1 MLVRFLPEQVSER
14 EYTALHRPQ
23 PQEIYRHFK
32 GNLYQI
38 ITIAKHSETRQDLV
52 VYQALYGDYAVYC
65 RPLEMFTSEVDH
77 IKYPDVVQKDRFELV
92 NREKARTENTNVEE
106 QDKTGQKSD
115 PVQNKEKTAIS
126 YSGNIMDKTVEQEA
140 EDLHMNPLVVKYLDA
155 DSAAERINIMDQLRS
170 IITDDMIDIMAMAV
184 DVEVNPGEIDARF
197 DELKECLATMEKFE
211 TNRLR
216 SL

>member
-1 MLVRFLPEQVSER
+1 M
-14 EYTALHRPQ
+14 HRPQ

-52 VYQALYGDYAVYC
+52 VYQALYGDFAVYC

-77 IKYPDVVQKDRFELV
+77 VKYPDVVQKYRFELI
-92 NREKARTENTNVEE
+92 NREKTQIENRNVEE
-106 QDKTGQKSD
+106 QVKTSHKAD
-115 PVQNKEKTAIS
+115 TVQNKENNPIP

-155 DSAAERINIMDQLRS
+155 DSAAERINIVNQLRS

-197 DELKECLATMEKFE
+197 DELKECLTTMEKFE

>member
-1 MLVRFLPEQVSER
+1 M
-14 EYTALHRPQ
+14 HRPQ

-52 VYQALYGDYAVYC
+52 VYQALYGDFAVYC
-65 RPLEMFTSEVDH
+65 RPLDMFTSEVDH
-77 IKYPDVVQKDRFELV
+77 VKYPDVVQKYRFELI
-92 NREKARTENTNVEE
+92 NREKTQIENRNVEE
-106 QDKTGQKSD
+106 QVKTSHKAD
-115 PVQNKEKTAIS
+115 TVQNKENNPIP

-155 DSAAERINIMDQLRS
+155 DSAAQRINIMDQLRS

-184 DVEVNPGEIDARF
+184 DVEVNPGDIDTRF
-197 DELKECLATMEKFE
+197 DELKECLITMEKFE

>member
-1 MLVRFLPEQVSER
+1 MLARFLPEWASEK
-14 EYTALHRPQ
+14 EYTTLHRPQ

-52 VYQALYGDYAVYC
+52 VYQALYGDFAVYC
-65 RPLEMFTSEVDH
+65 RPLDMFTSEVDH
-77 IKYPDVVQKDRFELV
+77 VKYPDVVQKYRFELI
-92 NREKARTENTNVEE
+92 NREKTQIENRNVEE
-106 QDKTGQKSD
+106 QVKTSHKAD
-115 PVQNKEKTAIS
+115 TVQNKENNPIP

>member
-1 MLVRFLPEQVSER
+1 M
-14 EYTALHRPQ
+14 HRPQ

-52 VYQALYGDYAVYC
+52 VYQALYGDFAVYC

-77 IKYPDVVQKDRFELV
+77 VKYPDVMQKDRFELL
-92 NREKARTENTNVEE
+92 NRENAQIESRNVKE
-106 QDKTGQKSD
+106 QVKTSQKSD
-115 PVQNKEKTAIS
+115 TAQNKENNPIA

-140 EDLHMNPLVVKYLDA
+140 EDLHMNPLVVEYLDA

-197 DELKECLATMEKFE
+197 DELKECLTTMEKFE

>member
-1 MLVRFLPEQVSER
+1 MRFLPEQVSER

-52 VYQALYGDYAVYC
+52 VYQALYGDFAVYC

-77 IKYPDVVQKDRFELV
+77 VKYPDVMQKDRFELL
-92 NREKARTENTNVEE
+92 NRENAQIESRNVKE
-106 QDKTGQKSD
+106 QVKTSQKSD
-115 PVQNKEKTAIS
+115 TAQNKENNPIA

-140 EDLHMNPLVVKYLDA
+140 EDLHMNPLVVEYLDA

-197 DELKECLATMEKFE
+197 DELKECLTTMEKFE

>member
-1 MLVRFLPEQVSER
+1 MRFLPEQVSER

-52 VYQALYGDYAVYC
+52 VYQALYGDFAVYC

-77 IKYPDVVQKDRFELV
+77 VKYPDVMQKDRFELL
-92 NREKARTENTNVEE
+92 NRENAQIESRNVKE
-106 QDKTGQKSD
+106 QVKTSQKSD
-115 PVQNKEKTAIS
+115 TAQNKENNPIP

-155 DSAAERINIMDQLRS
+155 DSAAERINIVNQLRS

>member
-1 MLVRFLPEQVSER
+1 M
-14 EYTALHRPQ
+14 
-23 PQEIYRHFK
+23 
-32 GNLYQI
+32 
-38 ITIAKHSETRQDLV
+38 
-52 VYQALYGDYAVYC
+52 
-65 RPLEMFTSEVDH
+65 DH

-115 PVQNKEKTAIS
+115 SVQNKEKTAIS

-170 IITDDMIDIMAMAV
+170 IITDDMIDI
-184 DVEVNPGEIDARF
+184 IDDLHLPTSIIRA
-197 DELKECLATMEKFE
+197 L
-211 TNRLR
+211 
-216 SL
+216 

>member
-1 MLVRFLPEQVSER
+1 MVVPDSVTSGES
-14 EYTALHRPQ
+14 
-23 PQEIYRHFK
+23 IK
-32 GNLYQI
+32 NL
-38 ITIAKHSETRQDLV
+38 
-52 VYQALYGDYAVYC
+52 G
-65 RPLEMFTSEVDH
+65 
-77 IKYPDVVQKDRFELV
+77 
-92 NREKARTENTNVEE
+92 
-106 QDKTGQKSD
+106 
-115 PVQNKEKTAIS
+115 
-126 YSGNIMDKTVEQEA
+126 QEA

>member
-1 MLVRFLPEQVSER
+1 MRFLPEQVSER

-77 IKYPDVVQKDRFELV
+77 IKYPDVVQKDRFEL
-92 NREKARTENTNVEE
+92 ESTNVDE
-106 QDKTGQKSD
+106 QVKTGQKSD
-115 PVQNKEKTAIS
+115 PVQNNEKTAIS

-184 DVEVNPGEIDARF
+184 DVEVNPGEIDTRF